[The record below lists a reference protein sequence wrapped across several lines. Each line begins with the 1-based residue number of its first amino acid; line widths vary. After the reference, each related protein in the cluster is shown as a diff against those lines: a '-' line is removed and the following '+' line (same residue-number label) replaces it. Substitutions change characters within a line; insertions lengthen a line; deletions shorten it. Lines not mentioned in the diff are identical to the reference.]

1 MLRYSIII
9 GVALAL
15 STGSILAQEKAAPVK
30 QPDATKTA
38 AKAAPAPAKPAPKA
52 PAAKKA
58 ANKLEVTVVSVSGI
72 AEQRSAAVEKA
83 KWTTIKAG
91 DVLDEMT
98 IIRTGLGAK
107 VVLKMADSGKVTV
120 KSGSKIGIASFR
132 KTGKLVKTRLGL
144 KYGAIRAQVDS
155 SRGANDFRVRTAV
168 GTLAATGTGGDLAQ
182 WGDFSFQAK
191 GTEGAWQ
198 AVVADRILELLEGE
212 WTDKELGQP
221 LSLLLAKHGIK
232 VGGGFG
238 GLTLGELKN
247 LLMNGGGRGI
257 IGFIGNARGQGSPR
271 LIKLMMQQVPGHAV
285 EGGPLGGSDDP
296 DKYDDD
302 PERGRGRG
310 GAAASSAIGSGDAG
324 RYSDDPERGRD
335 R

>member
-15 STGSILAQEKAAPVK
+15 STGSILAQETTTPAEKPA
-30 QPDATKTA
+30 ATKTV
-38 AKAAPAPAKPAPKA
+38 AKAAPAPKA
-52 PAAKKA
+52 PAARKA
-58 ANKLEVTVVSVSGI
+58 ADRLEVTVVSVSGI
-72 AEQRSAAVEKA
+72 AEQRSAAVENA
-83 KWTTIKAG
+83 KWTRIKAG
-91 DVLDEMT
+91 DVLNEMT
-98 IIRTGLGAK
+98 LVRTGLGAK
-107 VVLKMADSGKVTV
+107 LVLKMADSGQLTV
-120 KSGSKIGIASFR
+120 KSGTKIGIASFR

-155 SRGANDFRVRTAV
+155 SRGANDYRVRTAV
-168 GTLAATGTGGDLAQ
+168 GTLAATGTGGDLSQ
-182 WGDFSFQAK
+182 SGDFSFQAK

-198 AVVADRILELLEGE
+198 VVVSDRILELIAGE

-221 LSLLLAKHGIK
+221 LALFLAKHNIK
-232 VGGGFG
+232 LGDGFG

-247 LLMNGGGRGI
+247 LLLNGSGRGI
-257 IGFIGNARGQGSPR
+257 IGFIGNARGQGSPK
-271 LIKLMMQQVPGHAV
+271 LIKIIRQLERGGDV

-302 PERGRGRG
+302 PERGRDRG
-310 GAAASSAIGSGDAG
+310 GSTTGSPIGSGDSG
-324 RYSDDPERGRD
+324 RYDDDPERGRD

>member
-1 MLRYSIII
+1 MLKYSIII

-15 STGSILAQEKAAPVK
+15 STGSILAQEKAAPAKKPV
-30 QPDATKTA
+30 ATKT
-38 AKAAPAPAKPAPKA
+38 APAPAKPAPKA
-52 PAAKKA
+52 PVAKKA
-58 ANKLEVTVVSVSGI
+58 ADKLEVTVVSVSGI
-72 AEQRSAAVEKA
+72 AEQRSAANAKA
-83 KWTTIKAG
+83 KWIKIKAG

-98 IIRTGLGAK
+98 LIRTGLGAK
-107 VVLKMADSGKVTV
+107 VVLKMAKQGEVTV

-155 SRGANDFRVRTAV
+155 STSSNDFRVRTAV

-182 WGDFSFQAK
+182 WGDFSFQAR

-198 AVVADRILELLEGE
+198 AVVADRIIELLEGE

-221 LSLLLAKHGIK
+221 LSLLLAKYNVKLGD
-232 VGGGFG
+232 GFG
-238 GLTLGELKN
+238 GLTLGELRN
-247 LLMNGGGRGI
+247 LLMNGSGRGI
-257 IGFIGNARGQGSPR
+257 IGFIGNSRGQGSPR
-271 LIKLMMQQVPGHAV
+271 LIRFIEEPTPRGDV

-296 DKYDDD
+296 GKYDDD
-302 PERGRGRG
+302 PERGR
-310 GAAASSAIGSGDAG
+310 
-324 RYSDDPERGRD
+324 D